1 MDELNSILY
10 TTKERIGKLEERFE
24 KITQNTALK
33 DKEM

>member
-10 TTKERIGKLEERFE
+10 IIKERIGKLEERFE
-24 KITQNTALK
+24 KIIQNIVLK